1 MPPRSEAQRR
11 LMFAAAHKKGGI
23 GGVPQAVGKEFAEA
37 DPGGKLPDKRTKKQK
52 AMYNKRD

>member
-1 MPPRSEAQRR
+1 
-11 LMFAAAHKKGGI
+11 MFAAAHKKGGI